1 MTYKKLLLLL
11 LIGLTFVNCKKD
23 NLGLPTTADVDFYES
38 TGNTLILIV
47 DDNGELEC
55 AYEYDLNVI
64 QLNNDSL
71 PLVHEVVDSSYD
83 TYYFCKLSP
92 NPDTLYWYSSW
103 FNPNYLTFCE
113 ERINANQ
120 LLHTQTSIP
129 LDTSQV
135 QVFPYHPTI
144 DFASIWSA
152 VSDLYIVKTY
162 RAALPNSKI
171 GISRRVVMEYNEELG
186 FSLPVKKYLIFLVK

>member
-1 MTYKKLLLLL
+1 M
-11 LIGLTFVNCKKD
+11 NCKKD
-23 NLGLPTTADVDFYES
+23 KVELPTTTEVDYYES

-55 AYEYDLNVI
+55 AYEYDLDVI

-71 PLVHEVVDSSYD
+71 PLVHEVVNGPND
-83 TYYFCKLSP
+83 TYYYCKLSP
-92 NPDTLYWYSSW
+92 NPDTLYWYSNW

-120 LLHTQTSIP
+120 LLHLTTLIPYDSTQF
-129 LDTSQV
+129 
-135 QVFPYHPTI
+135 QVFTSNPNI

-152 VSDLYIVKTY
+152 VSDLDIVKTY
-162 RAALPNSKI
+162 RTVLPNSKI
-171 GISRRVVMEYNEELG
+171 GISKRVVMEYNEELG
-186 FSLPVKKYLIFLVK
+186 FSLGVQKYFIFLVK